1 MNVPKDKTWT
11 IQKNETGQYKRMEVT
26 DPSGRKNSLWTA
38 QKTQKEQSK
47 RPKVDGSRIKKE
59 QPKESKWTVEKTEC
73 VQS

>member
-1 MNVPKDKTWT
+1 
-11 IQKNETGQYKRMEVT
+11 MEVT
-26 DPSGRKNSLWTA
+26 DPSGRKNSLWTS